1 MRTLKKPSAETKI
14 GLLGLGVMGSAIAKR
29 LVGLGLQV
37 WGGDINPAAEKH
49 ASEIG
54 VTIATVGQLQSVN
67 ALLTSLPDDD
77 AVTAALLGPDGFAE
91 RLRPGALLVEL
102 STVLPAT
109 VRAVDRVA
117 AKRGVRVIDSAV
129 TGGPEA
135 AEAGTLV
142 LLVGARPDD
151 LAEATPLLDC
161 LGTISYAGE
170 VGDGKTV
177 KLVNNTMMMGNVL
190 VASEA
195 FHLGLKAGIPP
206 QRLFDILSISS
217 GRSHQFEK
225 RFPYLLKRD
234 FAGRFSLRLGEKD
247 LKLALAL
254 AEEVGATMIA
264 TATIRQLFA
273 AAAHLNSAD
282 EDVVAVAKLYESLT
296 ESPREDRP

>member
-1 MRTLKKPSAETKI
+1 MRALKKPSAETKI

-29 LVGLGLQV
+29 LVGLRLQV

-54 VTIATVGQLQSVN
+54 VTIATVGQLQSVD

-109 VRAVDRVA
+109 VRAVGRSG

-151 LAEATPLLDC
+151 LAEATPLLMC
-161 LGTISYAGE
+161 IRTISHAGE

-190 VASEA
+190 VAAEA
-195 FHLGLKAGIPP
+195 FHL
-206 QRLFDILSISS
+206 
-217 GRSHQFEK
+217 
-225 RFPYLLKRD
+225 
-234 FAGRFSLRLGEKD
+234 
-247 LKLALAL
+247 
-254 AEEVGATMIA
+254 
-264 TATIRQLFA
+264 
-273 AAAHLNSAD
+273 
-282 EDVVAVAKLYESLT
+282 
-296 ESPREDRP
+296 